1 MRALLAN
8 SSRKIS
14 SSSMR
19 PRVVLAVFFLILVV
33 ALLLDDV
40 SGGRGS
46 RRGGRSS
53 RGGSS
58 GGRRT
63 SFRSSR
69 RSRSS
74 SRRHSSQYGPDSP
87 SKPRIT
93 KFTPIK
99 PTTFRTPVIAKQTKL
114 GSHAKL
120 FTGVVAGYL
129 VTKYLL
135 RNAPVYRGGFP
146 VYGSYVS
153 IPQNRAV
160 RLSSER
166 VSLLDSNGN
175 LCLGRSTQKRTLK
188 EGIEDNIIE
197 LNTTVNYTASPG
209 NVTTLY
215 GVNSTV
221 SLEDIK
227 EQNFTVTTR
236 ARYNV
241 TVVDNSDCTQ
251 VEKEVNGTM
260 VQLFEFNPNR
270 ENTANINTK
279 LLISSITLFGIL
291 NKFKLA

>member
-1 MRALLAN
+1 MTFSLPINNETSQKHIIVGISCKCMRALLAN

-19 PRVVLAVFFLILVV
+19 HRAVLAVFFLILVV

-74 SRRHSSQYGPDSP
+74 SRHRSSQYGPDSP

-99 PTTFRTPVIAKQTKL
+99 PSTFRTPVIAKQTKL
-114 GSHAKL
+114 GSRAKL

-146 VYGSYVS
+146 VYGSYG
-153 IPQNRAV
+153 IH
-160 RLSSER
+160 SSEPSSEAFFR
-166 VSLLDSNGN
+166 KSEFAGLQWKPL
-175 LCLGRSTQKRTLK
+175 
-188 EGIEDNIIE
+188 
-197 LNTTVNYTASPG
+197 PG
-209 NVTTLY
+209 
-215 GVNSTV
+215 
-221 SLEDIK
+221 
-227 EQNFTVTTR
+227 
-236 ARYNV
+236 
-241 TVVDNSDCTQ
+241 
-251 VEKEVNGTM
+251 
-260 VQLFEFNPNR
+260 
-270 ENTANINTK
+270 
-279 LLISSITLFGIL
+279 TLFSETDPQRRNRRQHHRSLYSCELHG
-291 NKFKLA
+291 

>member
-1 MRALLAN
+1 
-8 SSRKIS
+8 
-14 SSSMR
+14 MR
-19 PRVVLAVFFLILVV
+19 PRAVLVVFFLILVV

-69 RSRSS
+69 RSSSS
-74 SRRHSSQYGPDSP
+74 SRRRSSQYGPDSP

-114 GSHAKL
+114 GSRAKL

-188 EGIEDNIIE
+188 GGIEDNIIE

-260 VQLFEFNPNR
+260 VQLYKTNPNGAG
-270 ENTANINTK
+270 TANINTK
-279 LLISSITLFGIL
+279 LFITSITLFGIL